1 MEIRKAERK
10 KAKLRLGIAAPS
22 GAGKT
27 YSALLMAFGLGGKI
41 GLIDTEHGSG
51 DLYAHLGDYD
61 IISIEAP
68 YTVKK
73 YIEAISAFEAEGYGT
88 IIIDSLSHA
97 WAGDGGLLDKQGKMA
112 DRGTNSFAAWRTIT
126 PEHNNLVD
134 AMLRSPCH
142 IIATMRAKQ
151 EYVLETNDKGKQQ
164 PKKVGMAPV
173 QREGMEYEFTVML
186 DVDMNHIATAS
197 KDRTS
202 LFDGQYFKIDKST
215 GERLLA
221 WLETGIDE
229 VLNNSFDVATKAY
242 EVNSLMARKD
252 IAGAAQTLETL
263 GDNGEYHAERIEPV
277 WRRLDSTTRSG
288 LKAYQAITKAPTVE
302 EVDKAT
308 EAAPKH
314 SLDMLLPFAT
324 KRKEELIAQ
333 GLPVPEA
340 EKKTA

>member
-27 YSALLMAFGLGGKI
+27 YSALLLAFGLGGKV

-68 YTVKK
+68 YTVPK
-73 YIEAISAFEAEGYGT
+73 YLAAIKAFEQAGYGT

-97 WAGDGGLLDKQGKMA
+97 WAGDGGLLDKQGKIA
-112 DRGTNSFAAWRTIT
+112 DSGKANGFAAWRTIT
-126 PEHNNLVD
+126 PEHNALVE

-151 EYVLETNDKGKQQ
+151 EYVLEMNDKGKQT
-164 PKKVGMAPV
+164 PKKVGLAPV

-186 DVDMNHIATAS
+186 DVDMNHVASAS

-202 LFDGQYFKIDKST
+202 LFDGQHFKITEDT
-215 GERLLA
+215 GKTLLG
-221 WLETGIDE
+221 WLEMGVAPEVFDDGVFEGNQIGMIGAETMDE
-229 VLNNSFDVATKAY
+229 LKELFSMAYTYAKRHKNAEAMAAAKTVYEGRKA
-242 EVNSLMARKD
+242 E
-252 IAGAAQTLETL
+252 LE
-263 GDNGEYHAERIEPV
+263 
-277 WRRLDSTTRSG
+277 
-288 LKAYQAITKAPTVE
+288 APQE
-302 EVDKAT
+302 EVSFGEQA
-308 EAAPKH
+308 
-314 SLDMLLPFAT
+314 
-324 KRKEELIAQ
+324 
-333 GLPVPEA
+333 
-340 EKKTA
+340 

>member
-27 YSALLMAFGLGGKI
+27 YSALLMAFGLGGKV

-51 DLYAHLGDYD
+51 DLYAHLGEYD

-68 YTVKK
+68 YLVSK
-73 YIEAISAFEAEGYGT
+73 YVQAIKAFEQEGYST

-186 DVDMNHIATAS
+186 DVDMNHIASAS

-202 LFDGQYFKIDKST
+202 LFDGQFFKISVDT
-215 GERLLA
+215 GKTLLE
-221 WLETGIDE
+221 WLETGKEYDI
-229 VLNNSFDVATKAY
+229 KAIL
-242 EVNSLMARKD
+242 EGISKAGTMESLKGHYTAAISMLPSEFHGQIVIAKDARK
-252 IAGAAQTLETL
+252 AAL
-263 GDNGEYHAERIEPV
+263 
-277 WRRLDSTTRSG
+277 TT
-288 LKAYQAITKAPTVE
+288 Q
-302 EVDKAT
+302 
-308 EAAPKH
+308 EA
-314 SLDMLLPFAT
+314 
-324 KRKEELIAQ
+324 Q
-333 GLPVPEA
+333 NV
-340 EKKTA
+340 

>member
-1 MEIRKAERK
+1 MQIRKAERR

-27 YSALLMAFGLGGKI
+27 YSALLMAFGIGGTV

-61 IISIEAP
+61 VISIEAP
-68 YTVKK
+68 YTVDK
-73 YIEAISAFEAEGYGT
+73 YVKAIRAFEEAGYTT

-126 PEHNNLVD
+126 PEHNTLVD
-134 AMLRSPCH
+134 SMLRSPAH

-164 PKKVGMAPV
+164 PKKVGLAPV

-186 DVDMNHIATAS
+186 DVDMHHVASAS

-202 LFDGQYFKIDKST
+202 LFDGRFFKISKET
-215 GERLLA
+215 GEELLQ
-221 WLETGIDE
+221 WLETGTDAPDQ
-229 VLNNSFDVATKAY
+229 SG
-242 EVNSLMARKD
+242 MALTS
-252 IAGAAQTLETL
+252 IANAETLESL
-263 GDNGEYHAERIEPV
+263 
-277 WRRLDSTTRSG
+277 
-288 LKAYQAITKAPTVE
+288 QAHF
-302 EVDKAT
+302 
-308 EAAPKH
+308 AAAWN
-314 SLDMLLPFAT
+314 LLPSKRDELKSAYD
-324 KRKEELIAQ
+324 KRKVELNKPKQ
-333 GLPVPEA
+333 GKE
-340 EKKTA
+340 TA

>member
-27 YSALLMAFGLGGKI
+27 YSAILMAFGLGGKV
-41 GLIDTEHGSG
+41 GLIDTENGSG

-68 YTVKK
+68 YTVAK
-73 YIEAISAFEAEGYGT
+73 YTQAIKAFEESEYTT

-97 WAGDGGLLDKQGKMA
+97 WSGDGGLLDKQGKMA

-126 PEHNNLVD
+126 PEHNALVD

-186 DVDMNHIATAS
+186 DVDMHHIASAS

-202 LFDGQYFKIDKST
+202 LFDGQMFKIDTDT
-215 GERLLA
+215 GKRLLD
-221 WLETGIDE
+221 WLETGKEAPSPYITVDQITTISDALAVANLHAKDLCDAAGVDSLAKIAAKSFNKSLKWISLNKKE
-229 VLNNSFDVATKAY
+229 VA
-242 EVNSLMARKD
+242 
-252 IAGAAQTLETL
+252 
-263 GDNGEYHAERIEPV
+263 
-277 WRRLDSTTRSG
+277 
-288 LKAYQAITKAPTVE
+288 
-302 EVDKAT
+302 
-308 EAAPKH
+308 
-314 SLDMLLPFAT
+314 
-324 KRKEELIAQ
+324 
-333 GLPVPEA
+333 
-340 EKKTA
+340 

>member
-1 MEIRKAERK
+1 MQIRKAERK

-27 YSALLMAFGLGGKI
+27 YSALLMAFGLGGKV

-51 DLYAHLGDYD
+51 DLYANLGDYD
-61 IISIEAP
+61 IIPIEAP
-68 YTVKK
+68 YTVNK
-73 YIEAISAFEAEGYGT
+73 YVQAIKSFEEAGYTT

-126 PEHNNLVD
+126 PEHNALVD

-186 DVDMNHIATAS
+186 DVDMHHIASAS

-202 LFDGQYFKIDKST
+202 LFDGRFFKIGQDT
-215 GERLLA
+215 GKELLG
-221 WLETGIDE
+221 WLETGTE
-229 VLNNSFDVATKAY
+229 GPDVKAI
-242 EVNSLMARKD
+242 LAA
-252 IAGAAQTLETL
+252 IANADT
-263 GDNGEYHAERIEPV
+263 
-277 WRRLDSTTRSG
+277 LDS
-288 LKAYQAITKAPTVE
+288 LKGHFSAAISML
-302 EVDKAT
+302 
-308 EAAPKH
+308 PKH
-314 SLDMLLPFAT
+314 EHAA
-324 KRKEELIAQ
+324 LIAAKD
-333 GLPVPEA
+333 GRKAALTPEKEPA
-340 EKKTA
+340 

>member
-27 YSALLMAFGLGGKI
+27 YSALLLAFGLGGKV

-61 IISIEAP
+61 IIGIEAP
-68 YTVKK
+68 YSVKK
-73 YIEAISAFEAEGYGT
+73 YTDAIHAFEEAGYT
-88 IIIDSLSHA
+88 SIIIDSLTHA

-134 AMLRSPCH
+134 SMLRSPCH

-164 PKKVGMAPV
+164 PKKIGMAPV

-186 DVDMNHIATAS
+186 DVDMNHIASAS

-202 LFDGQYFKIDKST
+202 LFDGQYFKIDKTT
-215 GERLLA
+215 GETLLS
-221 WLETGIDE
+221 WLETGKEAPSIYLSTDQMTE
-229 VLNNSFDVATKAY
+229 VQDAANEAGITIQQICEVAKVDSLSQIQSARFDGLVAWIKTHTK
-242 EVNSLMARKD
+242 
-252 IAGAAQTLETL
+252 
-263 GDNGEYHAERIEPV
+263 
-277 WRRLDSTTRSG
+277 
-288 LKAYQAITKAPTVE
+288 
-302 EVDKAT
+302 
-308 EAAPKH
+308 EAA
-314 SLDMLLPFAT
+314 
-324 KRKEELIAQ
+324 
-333 GLPVPEA
+333 
-340 EKKTA
+340 

>member
-1 MEIRKAERK
+1 MEIRKAQRM

-41 GLIDTEHGSG
+41 GMVDTEHGSG
-51 DLYAHLGDYD
+51 HLYAHLGEYD
-61 IISIEAP
+61 VISIEAP
-68 YTVKK
+68 YTVAK
-73 YIEAISAFEAEGYGT
+73 YTEAIKAFEQAGYNS

-126 PEHNNLVD
+126 PEHNALVD

-151 EYVLETNDKGKQQ
+151 DYVLETNDKGKQQ

-186 DVDMNHIATAS
+186 DVDMHHVASAS

-202 LFDGQYFKIDKST
+202 LFDGRYFKISQET
-215 GERLLA
+215 GAELLQ
-221 WLETGIDE
+221 WLE
-229 VLNNSFDVATKAY
+229 
-242 EVNSLMARKD
+242 
-252 IAGAAQTLETL
+252 AGAEGPDVEAIISGIKNA
-263 GDNGEYHAERIEPV
+263 GDLKVLRGHHDAAIAMLPAHHHQRVKDAANARRIE
-277 WRRLDSTTRSG
+277 LT
-288 LKAYQAITKAPTVE
+288 
-302 EVDKAT
+302 
-308 EAAPKH
+308 
-314 SLDMLLPFAT
+314 
-324 KRKEELIAQ
+324 
-333 GLPVPEA
+333 PVP
-340 EKKTA
+340 TAKETTNA

>member
-27 YSALLMAFGLGGKI
+27 YSAILMAFGLGGKV
-41 GLIDTEHGSG
+41 GLIDTENGSG

-73 YIEAISAFEAEGYGT
+73 YTEAIKAFEDADYTT

-97 WAGDGGLLDKQGKMA
+97 WSGDGGLLDKQGKMA

-126 PEHNNLVD
+126 PEHNALVD

-186 DVDMNHIATAS
+186 DVDMRHMASAS

-202 LFDGQYFKIDKST
+202 LFDGQIFKIDTDT
-215 GERLLA
+215 GKRLLD
-221 WLETGIDE
+221 WLETGKEAPSPYITVDQITTITDALAVANLHTKDLCDAAGVDSLAKIAAKSFNKSLKWISLNKKE
-229 VLNNSFDVATKAY
+229 VA
-242 EVNSLMARKD
+242 
-252 IAGAAQTLETL
+252 
-263 GDNGEYHAERIEPV
+263 
-277 WRRLDSTTRSG
+277 
-288 LKAYQAITKAPTVE
+288 
-302 EVDKAT
+302 
-308 EAAPKH
+308 
-314 SLDMLLPFAT
+314 
-324 KRKEELIAQ
+324 
-333 GLPVPEA
+333 
-340 EKKTA
+340 